1 MTNNTNF
8 FSGNFFE
15 DNSKILLILA
25 NDFYSENKLKNMF
38 PELKDFVI
46 YLYFIFGQASVENN
60 KSYIF
65 DAFEN
70 NFSIISSISLKDFI
84 NFINGFTPRELISI
98 VTFLVD
104 WKYLFDLVEEKRIT
118 AINTFSLNEINKISK
133 YREMYIAQEMERK
146 NV

>member
-1 MTNNTNF
+1 MTNNTDS

-38 PELKDFVI
+38 PELKDFII

-84 NFINGFTPRELISI
+84 NFINGFIPRELISI
-98 VTFLVD
+98 VSFLVD
-104 WKYLFDLVEEKRIT
+104 WNYLYDLVEEKRIT
-118 AINTFSLNEINKISK
+118 AINTFSLNEINIISK
-133 YREMYIAQEMERK
+133 YRKMYILQEKERK
-146 NV
+146 

>member
-1 MTNNTNF
+1 MTNNTDS

-15 DNSKILLILA
+15 DNSKILIILA
-25 NDFYSENKLKNMF
+25 NNFYSENKLKNMF
-38 PELKDFVI
+38 PEFKDFVI

-65 DAFEN
+65 DVFEN

-98 VTFLVD
+98 VSFLVD
-104 WKYLFDLVEEKRIT
+104 WNYLFGLAEEKRIT

-133 YREMYIAQEMERK
+133 YRKMYILQEKERK
-146 NV
+146 